1 MKTIVLNGQL
11 GKQFGRRHRFDVAT
25 AAEAVRALVAN
36 FPAVEKHLMET
47 KCLGYRVKLH
57 DTPLQDIDEM
67 HHPVGGNRI
76 TITPVISGAGGST
89 GSILLG
95 AALIGA
101 AFFTGGASIAA
112 SGFLVGGITTT
123 FWGGIALSIGASLVL
138 GGVAQMLSPVP
149 KSADPSERPENQ
161 PSYTFNGPIN
171 TTAQG
176 HPVPVGYG
184 RMVVGGAVI
193 SAGINT
199 ETLPFELTQQE
210 VMVAI
215 LQAIGKDV

>member
-11 GKQFGRRHRFDVAT
+11 GKQFGRRHQFDVAT

-36 FPAVEKHLMET
+36 FPSIEKYLMET

-57 DTPLQDIDEM
+57 DTPLREIDEL

-138 GGVAQMLSPVP
+138 GGISQMLAPTP
-149 KSADPSERPENQ
+149 KSIEPAERPENN
-161 PSYTFNGPIN
+161 PSYAFNGPVN
-171 TTAQG
+171 TGAQG
-176 HPVPVGYG
+176 QPVPIGYG
-184 RMVVGGAVI
+184 RLIVGGAII
-193 SAGINT
+193 SAGITT
-199 ETLPFELTQQE
+199 EETAL
-210 VMVAI
+210 
-215 LQAIGKDV
+215 

>member
-11 GKQFGRRHRFDVAT
+11 GKQFGRLHKFDVAT

-36 FPAVEKHLMET
+36 FPAVEKHLMQT

-57 DTPLQDIDEM
+57 DAPLRDIDEL

-76 TITPVISGAGGST
+76 TITPVISGAGGSVGT
-89 GSILLG
+89 ILLG
-95 AALIGA
+95 AALIAA

-123 FWGGIALSIGASLVL
+123 FWGGIAVGIGTSLVL
-138 GGVAQMLSPVP
+138 GGISQMLSPVP
-149 KSADPSERPENQ
+149 KAGDPAEAPGNS
-161 PSYTFNGPIN
+161 PSYVFNGPVN

-184 RMVVGGAVI
+184 RMLVGGAVI
-193 SAGINT
+193 SAGITT
-199 ETLPFELTQQE
+199 EET
-210 VMVAI
+210 AI
-215 LQAIGKDV
+215 